1 METCDVLYFSD
12 KVFENLI
19 FIPVIVNGIEATALF
34 DTGAGM
40 SFVSK
45 SIVEQFGELRM
56 KSSVTGGNNQGITN
70 SYQTI
75 CVDSIQIGNTIWKEQ
90 TVGILPDEA
99 LDFGEDSQH
108 NRFPASMLLGWDLI
122 SMLCWEM
129 DMNKRM
135 VRMYPGGTMPKNNS
149 LSWDS
154 FPIINMNHAG
164 SDYPMGFD
172 SGHTDSFLDDTWTIR
187 LGDLKEAGAVIHG
200 VGSVSE
206 EEVKIVDEFSFAI
219 NKTDL
224 TLYQIEIVQ
233 HPVYGAAGHQICG
246 LFGVDIVCGAKW
258 VIDYQSRYFA
268 ISNIVEKE

>member
-1 METCDVLYFSD
+1 MEICDELYFSD

-19 FIPVIVNGIEATALF
+19 FIPVTVNGIEVTALF

-45 SIVEQFGELRM
+45 SIAEQFGGLRM

-70 SYQTI
+70 TYQTI
-75 CVDSIQIGNTIWKEQ
+75 CVNSIQIGKTIWKEQ

-99 LDFGEDSQH
+99 LDFGEDSRH
-108 NRFPASMLLGWDLI
+108 NRFPASMLLGWDMI
-122 SMLCWEM
+122 SMLCWKM

-135 VRMYPGGTMPKNNS
+135 IKIYPGGIMPQNNS

-154 FPIINMNHAG
+154 FPIINVNHAG

-172 SGHTDSFLDDTWTIR
+172 SGHTDSFLDEMWKIR
-187 LGDLKEAGAVIHG
+187 LNDQKEASAVIHG

-206 EEVKIVDEFSFAI
+206 EKVKIVDEFSFVI
-219 NKTDL
+219 DKTNL
-224 TLYQIEIVQ
+224 TLYQIEIMQ

-246 LFGVDIVCGAKW
+246 LFGADILCGTRW
-258 VIDYQSRYFA
+258 VIDDQSRYFS
-268 ISNIVEKE
+268 IRNIVEKE